1 MTTATITVKDI
12 KTAIASGLSSAATH
26 TGAGSAGA
34 ARIYLKAGCL
44 LSIDEVMTLSIK
56 KQNAI
61 EKQRGWI
68 ADSVISEISVST
80 GRTTMLAGKWIY
92 LGYDNANE
100 HNVYSRAMNIS
111 IALKAIG
118 VNFNVEGHED

>member
-12 KTAIASGLSSAATH
+12 KAAIASGLSSTATH
-26 TGAGSAGA
+26 TCAGGA

-44 LSIDEVMTLSIK
+44 LSIDEVMKLSIK

-68 ADSVISEISVST
+68 ADSVISEISAST
-80 GRTTMLAGKWIY
+80 GRTTMLAGNWIY